1 MIYLDSI
8 VKKETITNK
17 EKDILDTLSNDIGIV
32 LTNMTKDSECKNSKE
47 VLFQYVIE
55 NISLG

>member
-17 EKDILDTLSNDIGIV
+17 EKDILDTLSNDIGNV